1 MNKWRAQ
8 RFKHDAEAIE
18 NFTYELLTSVV
29 VSLEETRSVT
39 NGEAERIAKAMKKA
53 FLQKILEMYSVF

>member
-1 MNKWRAQ
+1 MNKWREQ
-8 RFKHDAEAIE
+8 RFQLDAEAIE

-29 VSLEETRSVT
+29 VPLEETRSVT